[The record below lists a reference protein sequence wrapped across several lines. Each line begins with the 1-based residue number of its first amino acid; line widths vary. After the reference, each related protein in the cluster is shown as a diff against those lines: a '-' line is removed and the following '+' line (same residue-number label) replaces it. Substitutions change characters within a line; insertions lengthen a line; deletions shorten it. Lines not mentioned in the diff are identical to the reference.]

1 MAPNKKPPQPP
12 PLFHDTGDSIKKKI
26 KGHISNSKALTDRLV
41 KELKPQDATF
51 DKVMLPGELLGNEES
66 LETEVLM
73 FYQAVS
79 ESQELRD
86 ASTEA
91 QKIAKDYSVEASM
104 REDIFQLVKAVY
116 EKKEK
121 LDPESA
127 KLLDESYKDYIKMGL
142 NLPEGSKRDRFK
154 EIKLRLGSLETDFE
168 RNLAEEKGGV
178 WFTPEELTGVPTD
191 VTSSW
196 EKGTGETEG
205 KLKMNFAYPNLF
217 PTFKYAQNAETRK
230 TAYIANTN
238 KLLKNKP
245 IFQEVIALRDEA
257 ARILGYPNHATLR
270 IENKMAK
277 TPERVNDFLS
287 DLRQKLQ
294 QGGASEKKALTEL
307 KKSDLQSRGDS
318 KDSFDGHYWLWDNP
332 YYNRLMLERDYSVDH
347 EKLAEYFPLS
357 TCIAKML
364 EIFEQLMGLSFVE
377 IVGKDRD
384 ALSPDGDGSHIV
396 WHQDCHLFT
405 VWDSEDQGGNFSGY
419 LYLDLHPRPDKYKHA
434 ANFNLQPGFI
444 NRDGSR
450 HYPATALVCN
460 FSPPTET
467 KPSLLKH
474 DEVTTLF
481 HELGHGI
488 HDLVGRTK
496 YSRFHGTNVVR
507 DFVEAPSQM
516 LENWCWTPGQLKSLS
531 NHYSYLSP
539 EYEATWREN
548 SPKDAKQPDKTLPD
562 DLIDK
567 LVKSKHVNDA
577 LFNLRQLHFGIFDM
591 TIYQPENHEQAT
603 SWDFA
608 ELYNKL
614 GYDIQ
619 HLDTPV
625 QLGESN
631 DWGESSPYIPQDPE
645 LIAA

>member
-1 MAPNKKPPQPP
+1 M
-12 PLFHDTGDSIKKKI
+12 
-26 KGHISNSKALTDRLV
+26 

-51 DKVMLPGELLGNEES
+51 DNVMLPGELLGNEES

-277 TPERVNDFLS
+277 TPKRVNDFLS

-294 QGGASEKKALTEL
+294 QGGATEKKALTEL
-307 KKSDLQSRGDS
+307 KKSDLQSRGIS
-318 KDSFDGHYWLWDNP
+318 KDNFDGHYWLWDNP
-332 YYNRLMLERDYSVDH
+332 YYNRLMLEKDYSVDH

-377 IVGKDRD
+377 VVGKDRD

-434 ANFNLQPGFI
+434 ANFNLQPGYI

-450 HYPATALVCN
+450 RYPATALVCN
-460 FSPPTET
+460 FSPPTKT

-548 SPKDAKQPDKTLPD
+548 SPKDAQQPDKTLPD

-631 DWGESSPYIPQDPE
+631 DWGESSPYIPW
-645 LIAA
+645 IMN